1 MSAVVELLSDDEDVK
16 VPEHLKGAFAVL
28 RRGLKESPEL
38 RTGLGF
44 TVVVSLG
51 VTVASLV
58 TPVLVQLIFDHGFT
72 GGYRPAYVDTVCAVA
87 LVLVGLTYIAGRA
100 AARRL
105 VRASEQALMALRVKT
120 FEHIHR

>member
-1 MSAVVELLSDDEDVK
+1 MSAVVELLAEDDEAN

-44 TVVVSLG
+44 TVIVSLG

-58 TPVLVQLIFDHGFT
+58 TPVLV
-72 GGYRPAYVDTVCAVA
+72 
-87 LVLVGLTYIAGRA
+87 
-100 AARRL
+100 
-105 VRASEQALMALRVKT
+105 
-120 FEHIHR
+120 